1 MNDTHPLG
9 DPRRAPHSVQSD
21 VTHVMSRLDDDERE
35 EILAYIAAGGFTD
48 LVTLCEQVMSS
59 NISRQSDRTM
69 NELDPYQNS

>member
-1 MNDTHPLG
+1 
-9 DPRRAPHSVQSD
+9 
-21 VTHVMSRLDDDERE
+21 MSRLDDDERE